1 MKNRFCLAIGT
12 LCTLALL
19 VPVSVPAAAA
29 DTQEANVQMG
39 KNIQA
44 AESARIMT
52 VDPAAVDGSQT
63 GENTGAADTDEQT
76 NQNAGAADPASQKAG
91 KKKKKK
97 TIFIAAGHQER
108 GISSRERLAPGSS
121 ATKAKL
127 TSGTS
132 GVRTGIP
139 EYKTNLAIAKA
150 TRKALRKAGYKV
162 IMLRTTNQCPLSN
175 QQRTKK
181 ANKSGANLH
190 ICIHCNAGGT
200 GARGP
205 LVIVPASSRYV
216 GSKVYNKSCR
226 LGSSLISA
234 VAKSTGKRANVT
246 IRSNYYTTINWAK
259 IPTVILECG
268 FMSNPSED
276 RQLNSASYQKKI
288 ADGIVKGV
296 NKYFKNNKK

>member
-1 MKNRFCLAIGT
+1 MVYNSRRDYDKADALYAAVIYRRKISMKKLCMTAVACLLI
-12 LCTLALL
+12 LSLLA
-19 VPVSVPAAAA
+19 PVSIPAAAA
-29 DTQEANVQMG
+29 EKT
-39 KNIQA
+39 QA
-44 AESARIMT
+44 AEN
-52 VDPAAVDGSQT
+52 SQT
-63 GENTGAADTDEQT
+63 VESLAGTESQQAADV
-76 NQNAGAADPASQKAG
+76 AVG
-91 KKKKKK
+91 KNTKKKKK

-132 GVRTGIP
+132 GVSTGIP

-150 TRKALRKAGYKV
+150 ARKALRKAGYKV
-162 IMLRTTNQCPLSN
+162 IMLRTTNKCPLSN
-175 QQRTKK
+175 QQRTRK
-181 ANKSGANLH
+181 ANRSGADLH
-190 ICIHCNAGGT
+190 ICIHCNAGSS

-216 GSKVYNKSCR
+216 GTKIYNRSCR

-234 VAKSTGKRANVT
+234 VSKSTGKRANAT

-268 FMSNPSED
+268 FMSNASED

-288 ADGIVKGV
+288 ANGIVKGV
-296 NKYFKNNKK
+296 NKYFKNR

>member
-1 MKNRFCLAIGT
+1 MKKMFRWAVGGLLILSLLA
-12 LCTLALL
+12 
-19 VPVSVPAAAA
+19 PVSIPAAAA
-29 DTQEANVQMG
+29 EKAQTTENSQ
-39 KNIQA
+39 
-44 AESARIMT
+44 T
-52 VDPAAVDGSQT
+52 VDAS
-63 GENTGAADTDEQT
+63 
-76 NQNAGAADPASQKAG
+76 AGQSTR
-91 KKKKKK
+91 KKKK

-132 GVRTGIP
+132 GVSTGIP

-162 IMLRTTNQCPLSN
+162 IMLRTTNKCPLSN
-175 QQRTKK
+175 QQRTRK

-190 ICIHCNAGGT
+190 ICIHCNAGSSR
-200 GARGP
+200 AKGP

-216 GSKVYNKSCR
+216 GKKIYNKSCR
-226 LGSSLISA
+226 LGSSPISA
-234 VAKSTGKRANVT
+234 VAKSTGKKANAT
-246 IRSNYYTTINWAK
+246 IRSNYYTTINWAE

-268 FMSNPSED
+268 FMSNASED

-288 ADGIVKGV
+288 AKGIVKGV
-296 NKYFKNNKK
+296 NKYFKNR

>member
-1 MKNRFCLAIGT
+1 MKKLCVTAAACLLI
-12 LCTLALL
+12 LSLLA
-19 VPVSVPAAAA
+19 PVSIPAAAA
-29 DTQEANVQMG
+29 ENPQTAESPAGAENP
-39 KNIQA
+39 QA
-44 AESARIMT
+44 AK
-52 VDPAAVDGSQT
+52 
-63 GENTGAADTDEQT
+63 NTNAG
-76 NQNAGAADPASQKAG
+76 QNAK

-132 GVRTGIP
+132 GVSTGIP

-162 IMLRTTNQCPLSN
+162 IMLRNTNKCPLSN

-181 ANKSGANLH
+181 ANKSGADLH
-190 ICIHCNAGGT
+190 ICIHCNAGSSR
-200 GARGP
+200 ARGP

-216 GSKVYNKSCR
+216 GSKIYKKTCR

-234 VAKSTGKRANVT
+234 VSKSTGKRANAT

-288 ADGIVKGV
+288 AAGIVKGV
-296 NKYFKNNKK
+296 NKYFKNKY

>member
-1 MKNRFCLAIGT
+1 MKK
-12 LCTLALL
+12 LCTMAMTCLLTVSLLAPGSLFGN
-19 VPVSVPAAAA
+19 VGGTVSVSAAAVEQSGSVA
-29 DTQEANVQMG
+29 GT
-39 KNIQA
+39 
-44 AESARIMT
+44 
-52 VDPAAVDGSQT
+52 AAVDRNQT
-63 GENTGAADTDEQT
+63 GVAANDS
-76 NQNAGAADPASQKAG
+76 NQADPAGRSTQTGQTTDAADAVGQKTG
-91 KKKKKK
+91 KKKKK

-121 ATKAKL
+121 STKAKL

-132 GVRTGIP
+132 GVSTGIP

-162 IMLRTTNQCPLSN
+162 IMLRTTNKCPLSN

-181 ANKSGANLH
+181 ANKSGADLH
-190 ICIHCNAGGT
+190 ICIHCNAGSSR
-200 GARGP
+200 ARGP

-216 GSKVYNKSCR
+216 GKKIYDKSSR
-226 LGSSLISA
+226 LGSSVISA
-234 VAKSTGKRANVT
+234 VSRSTGKRANAT

-259 IPTVILECG
+259 IPTIILECG

-288 ADGIVKGV
+288 AAGIVKGV
-296 NKYFKNNKK
+296 NKYFRK

>member
-1 MKNRFCLAIGT
+1 MVYNSRRDYDKADALYAAVIYRRKISMEKLCMTAVACLLI
-12 LCTLALL
+12 LSLLA
-19 VPVSVPAAAA
+19 PVSIPAAAA
-29 DTQEANVQMG
+29 EKT
-39 KNIQA
+39 QA
-44 AESARIMT
+44 AEN
-52 VDPAAVDGSQT
+52 SQT
-63 GENTGAADTDEQT
+63 VESLAGTESQQAADV
-76 NQNAGAADPASQKAG
+76 AAG
-91 KKKKKK
+91 KNTKKRKK
-97 TIFIAAGHQER
+97 IFIAAGHQER

-132 GVRTGIP
+132 GVSTGIP

-150 TRKALRKAGYKV
+150 ARKALRKAGYKV
-162 IMLRTTNQCPLSN
+162 IMLRTTNKCPLSN
-175 QQRTKK
+175 QQRTRK
-181 ANKSGANLH
+181 ANRSGADLH
-190 ICIHCNAGGT
+190 ICIHCNAGSS

-216 GSKVYNKSCR
+216 GTKIYNRSCR

-234 VAKSTGKRANVT
+234 VSKSTGKRANAT

-268 FMSNPSED
+268 FMSNASED

-288 ADGIVKGV
+288 ANGIVKGV
-296 NKYFKNNKK
+296 NKYFKNR

>member
-1 MKNRFCLAIGT
+1 MVYNSRRDYDKADALYAAVIYRRKISMKKLCMTAVACLLI
-12 LCTLALL
+12 LSLLA
-19 VPVSVPAAAA
+19 PVSIPAAAA
-29 DTQEANVQMG
+29 EKT
-39 KNIQA
+39 QA
-44 AESARIMT
+44 AEN
-52 VDPAAVDGSQT
+52 SQT
-63 GENTGAADTDEQT
+63 VESLAGTESQQAADVAVGKNT
-76 NQNAGAADPASQKAG
+76 K

-132 GVRTGIP
+132 GVSTGIP

-150 TRKALRKAGYKV
+150 ARKALRKAGYKV
-162 IMLRTTNQCPLSN
+162 IMLRTTNKCPLSN
-175 QQRTKK
+175 QQRTRK
-181 ANKSGANLH
+181 ANRSGADLH
-190 ICIHCNAGGT
+190 ICIHCNAGSS

-216 GSKVYNKSCR
+216 GTKIYNRSCR

-234 VAKSTGKRANVT
+234 VSKSTGKRANAT

-268 FMSNPSED
+268 FMSNASED

-288 ADGIVKGV
+288 AKGIMKGV
-296 NKYFKNNKK
+296 NKYFKNR

>member
-1 MKNRFCLAIGT
+1 MKKMFCMAVAG
-12 LCTLALL
+12 LL
-19 VPVSVPAAAA
+19 ILSLFIPISIPVA
-29 DTQEANVQMG
+29 
-39 KNIQA
+39 A
-44 AESARIMT
+44 AESLT
-52 VDPAAVDGSQT
+52 DTGSQQT
-63 GENTGAADTDEQT
+63 ADANVGQS
-76 NQNAGAADPASQKAG
+76 AK

-132 GVRTGIP
+132 GVSTGIP

-150 TRKALRKAGYKV
+150 ARKALRKAGYKV
-162 IMLRTTNQCPLSN
+162 IMLRTTNDCPLSN

-190 ICIHCNAGGT
+190 ICIHCNAGSS
-200 GARGP
+200 GAKGP

-216 GSKVYNKSCR
+216 GKGIYNKSCR

-234 VAKSTGKRANVT
+234 VARSTGKKANTT
-246 IRSNYYTTINWAK
+246 IRSNYYTTINWAE

-268 FMSNPSED
+268 FMSNASED
-276 RQLNSASYQKKI
+276 RQLNSAGYQKKI
-288 ADGIVKGV
+288 ASGIVKGV
-296 NKYFKNNKK
+296 NKYFKNKK

>member
-1 MKNRFCLAIGT
+1 MEKLCMTAVACLLI
-12 LCTLALL
+12 LSLLA
-19 VPVSVPAAAA
+19 PVSIPAAAA
-29 DTQEANVQMG
+29 EKT
-39 KNIQA
+39 QA
-44 AESARIMT
+44 AEN
-52 VDPAAVDGSQT
+52 SQT
-63 GENTGAADTDEQT
+63 VESLAGTESQQAADVA
-76 NQNAGAADPASQKAG
+76 AGKNTK

-132 GVRTGIP
+132 GVSTGIP

-150 TRKALRKAGYKV
+150 ARKALRKAGYKV
-162 IMLRTTNQCPLSN
+162 IMLRTTNKCPLSN
-175 QQRTKK
+175 QQRTRK
-181 ANKSGANLH
+181 ANRSGADLH
-190 ICIHCNAGGT
+190 ICIHCNAGSS

-216 GSKVYNKSCR
+216 GTKIYNRSCR

-234 VAKSTGKRANVT
+234 VSKSTGKRANAT

-268 FMSNPSED
+268 FMSNASED

-288 ADGIVKGV
+288 ANGIVKGV
-296 NKYFKNNKK
+296 NKYFKNR